1 MQCFDPKITPDEATH
16 IAWITPIDRNKVFSV
31 YRHGLHNARRYNPSS
46 TYFAQCCAIDAVY
59 VAGYIDGIRTERER
73 RKKRSAR

>member
-16 IAWITPIDRNKVFSV
+16 IAWITSTDHNKVFSL
-31 YRHGLHNARRYNPSS
+31 YRHGLNNALRYNPSS
-46 TYFAQCCAIDAVY
+46 TSFAQRCAIDVVY